1 MTEHLNERV
10 INVCNLSQG
19 AIEEGFKVGHKAGF
33 EAGCKEGQEK
43 GRNEGRKEGQKEGRR
58 EGRKE
63 GRNEERARFLE
74 VAAAL
79 VNDGTLALRDAA
91 ARFGFSEQE
100 IKVAL
105 S

>member
-1 MTEHLNERV
+1 MLEVLLSTRIEAEKKIEYLENQCGIVMTKHLNERV

-19 AIEEGFKVGHKAGF
+19 AIEEGFKEGHKAG
-33 EAGCKEGQEK
+33 
-43 GRNEGRKEGQKEGRR
+43 RR
-58 EGRKE
+58 E

-79 VNDGTLALRDAA
+79 VNDGTLALKDAA
-91 ARFGFSEQE
+91 ARFGFTEQE
-100 IKVAL
+100 IRIAL

>member
-19 AIEEGFKVGHKAGF
+19 AIEEGFKEGHKAGF
-33 EAGCKEGQEK
+33 EAGRKEGQEK
-43 GRNEGRKEGQKEGRR
+43 GRREGRKEGQ
-58 EGRKE
+58 KE